1 LYHQRQM
8 RSSSLPACGALL
20 ISILS
25 LSGCRPLPASKPA
38 ALWTAQESRGR
49 AVFEQACAR
58 CHNPT
63 TTRPLHG
70 PGLQAITKGKALPS
84 GAPPTDE
91 RLKAVILH
99 GRNNMPAT
107 ELNDD
112 QLSDLLA
119 YLRTL

>member
-1 LYHQRQM
+1 MQ
-8 RSSSLPACGALL
+8 SCSLPACGALL
-20 ISILS
+20 ISIMS

-91 RLKAVILH
+91 RLKAVILR
-99 GRNNMPAT
+99 GRGNMPGT

-119 YLRTL
+119 YVRTL